1 MRHFAARIALLLA
14 VVLAAGSTQAACP
27 PPYSATAQATYYIP
41 SPGSSGACSMAN
53 ADGLTTAITSRRW
66 MGSAHCGECLNVT
79 GPLGSTIVKVT
90 DLCPDCDHSDLDLSK
105 GAFAKIGVISDG
117 VIPISW
123 QRVDCPVSGGLKLQ
137 VQEGVNAYYFSM
149 LADNTLQGVT
159 ALRIRQAA
167 SAIWEPLTRLDYGY
181 FNIQSQAANG
191 FNFPLSVEIT
201 SQSHEVLQIANA
213 IPNATAAIT
222 YSTSSQFGACNDRIF
237 GADFGSAL

>member
-1 MRHFAARIALLLA
+1 MRHLSARIAS
-14 VVLAAGSTQAACP
+14 VLAGMSGACAAPAACP

-41 SPGSSGACSMAN
+41 PPGSSGACSLLN
-53 ADGLTTAITSRRW
+53 VDGLTTAITSRRW
-66 MGSAHCGECLNVT
+66 MGSVHCGECLNVT

-137 VQEGVNAYYFSM
+137 VQEGVNQYYLSM
-149 LADNTLQGVT
+149 LADNTLQGVA
-159 ALRIRQAA
+159 ALRMRQAA

-213 IPNATAAIT
+213 IPNATADIT
-222 YSTSSQFGACNDRIF
+222 YSTPAQFGACSDRIF
-237 GADFGSAL
+237 GADFGSTL